1 MSFFLADI
9 TQIYVKVCLR
19 MRVQVVLNALVTNPA
34 YHEQLLTTIKTWPC
48 TIYSVQTII
57 APIQLQIGTGS
68 KSPAL
73 KEVSYLYFENEMLG
87 LFTN

>member
-1 MSFFLADI
+1 M
-9 TQIYVKVCLR
+9 C
-19 MRVQVVLNALVTNPA
+19 VQVVLNALVTNPA

-73 KEVSYLYFENEMLG
+73 KEVSYLYFECEMLG

>member
-1 MSFFLADI
+1 M
-9 TQIYVKVCLR
+9 
-19 MRVQVVLNALVTNPA
+19 QVVLNALVTNPA

-73 KEVSYLYFENEMLG
+73 KEVSYLYFECEMLG
-87 LFTN
+87 LFTI